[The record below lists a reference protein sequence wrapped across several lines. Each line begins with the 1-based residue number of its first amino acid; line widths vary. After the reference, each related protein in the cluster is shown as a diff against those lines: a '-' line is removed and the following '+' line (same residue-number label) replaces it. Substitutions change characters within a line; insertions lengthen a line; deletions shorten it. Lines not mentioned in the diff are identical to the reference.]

1 MISVSL
7 HDILRLAAASLQR
20 NALRSVLAALGIAV
34 GVAAVVA
41 VVTIGRGSQA
51 KVGGQIAQLGMQLL
65 TLRVG
70 QDTRG
75 GKGAQIEAKPMT
87 YADVEAVRGFQ
98 SELQAVAPIASASVR
113 VVSRQA
119 NWVAAV
125 TGADN
130 EFFAAR
136 RWDLASGRVFSGQEI
151 QAGRS
156 VCIIGAT
163 VHDRLFGGGA
173 AVGETI
179 RVKSVPCEVI
189 GVLRLRGQSGLSQ
202 DDDNTVVMPLASY
215 QRRILGARD
224 VQAMLILVRQGID
237 TSHMKSRIEELMR
250 ERRRV
255 AAGQD
260 DDNFHI
266 LEMRQ
271 LAETMAGTSRTMT
284 ALLSAIA
291 AISLL
296 VGGIGIMNIMLASV
310 ADRTPE
316 IGIRLAIGAL
326 PHQILAE
333 VLAEAVLLAVAG
345 GLTGILAG
353 VGLAAA
359 ARIYLQ
365 IPLVVDAAIVAL
377 AVAVSA
383 AIGIVFGYLPA
394 AKAAR
399 LDPVEAINRE

>member
-1 MISVSL
+1 MMPVPL
-7 HDILRLAAASLQR
+7 HDILSLAAASLQR
-20 NALRSVLAALGIAV
+20 SALRSALAALGIAV

-41 VVTIGRGSQA
+41 MVTIGRGSQA
-51 KVGGQIAQLGMQLL
+51 RVDEQITQLGMQLL

-70 QDTRG
+70 QDTRA
-75 GKGAQIEAKPMT
+75 GKSAQIEAKPMT
-87 YADVEAVRGFQ
+87 HTDVEAVRGFQ
-98 SELQAVAPIASASVR
+98 SELQAVAPIASAPVR
-113 VVSRQA
+113 VVSRQG
-119 NWVAAV
+119 NWVAVV

-136 RWDLASGRVFSGQEI
+136 RWHLVSGRTFSNQEI

-163 VHDRLFGGGA
+163 VHDRLFGGSA

-189 GVLRLRGQSGLSQ
+189 GVLRQRGQSGLSQ
-202 DDDNTVVMPLASY
+202 DDDNIVVMPLASY

-255 AAGQD
+255 AGAQE
-260 DDNFHI
+260 DNFHV

-316 IGIRLAIGAL
+316 IGVRLAIGAL
-326 PHQILAE
+326 PRQILAE
-333 VLAEAVLLAVAG
+333 VLVEAVLLAVAG

-353 VGLAAA
+353 VGLAGV
-359 ARIYLQ
+359 ARLYLQ
-365 IPLVVDAAIVAL
+365 IPLVVDPEIVLL

-383 AIGIVFGYLPA
+383 AIGIVFGLLPA
-394 AKAAR
+394 AKAAQ
-399 LDPVEAINRE
+399 LDPAEAIRRE